1 MVSKIIKTVEA
12 SNIPIEDLTEVVLD
26 GNGVFDKFLSLHRLV
41 LDREFKQARIV
52 GKEYSDAF
60 TQTYI
65 ANMELAIRFLME
77 KEKQAYEIELLEAQL
92 CNLEKDCETKQYNL
106 DHILP
111 KELELKD
118 AQMRKM
124 DVDARIAE
132 KDLELKEAM
141 FPLTVSLAEKQIEKL
156 TADTAIALKR
166 LELDEAM
173 LPLTINLTTAQIK
186 KMEADALIA
195 EKQVELA
202 DKELILK
209 EKQLDYQDKQ
219 LELLTEQLVLQKQK
233 IKTERAQTESDV
245 AEPGSII
252 ATNVDTLKSQML
264 GIERD
269 AKQKVLQLMLS
280 TWTTR
285 KNNDAAEENYQN
297 LLTDDVIGAVI
308 QDALGSIGYNID
320 VPAGEAGPRPTTP
333 TEPNYVIP

>member
-1 MVSKIIKTVEA
+1 MTSKIIKTVEA

-26 GNGVFDKFLSLHRLV
+26 GEGVFDKFLTLHRLV

-77 KEKQAYEIELLEAQL
+77 KEKQAYEIDILEAQH
-92 CNLEKDCETKQYNL
+92 CNLEKDCQTKQFNL
-106 DHILP
+106 DFMLP
-111 KELELKD
+111 KELEIKD

-124 DVDARIAE
+124 DADANIALKQLEILTKEFEE
-132 KDLELKEAM
+132 KLPAEIELMKAQAQKM
-141 FPLTVSLAEKQIEKL
+141 KADAIIAEKQIE
-156 TADTAIALKR
+156 
-166 LELDEAM
+166 
-173 LPLTINLTTAQIK
+173 
-186 KMEADALIA
+186 IA
-195 EKQVELA
+195 E
-202 DKELILK
+202 KELILK
-209 EKQLDYQDKQ
+209 DKQLDYQDKQ
-219 LELLTEQLVLQKQK
+219 LELLIEQLALQKQK
-233 IKTERAQTESDV
+233 LITERAQTEADV

-252 ATNVDTLKSQML
+252 AVNVDTLKSQML

-320 VPAGEAGPRPTTP
+320 VPDGEPGPRPTTP

>member
-1 MVSKIIKTVEA
+1 METKTIKTVEA
-12 SNIPIEDLTEVVLD
+12 SNIPIQDLTEVVLE
-26 GNGVFDKFLSLHRLV
+26 GSGVFDKFLTLHRAV
-41 LDREFKQARIV
+41 LDREFKQGRIV
-52 GKEYSDAF
+52 GKEYSDTF
-60 TQTYI
+60 TRTYS
-65 ANMELAIRFLME
+65 ANLEMAIQFLFA
-77 KEKQAYEIELLEAQL
+77 KEKQAYEIELLEGQM
-92 CNLEKDCETKQYNL
+92 CNLEKDCETKQFNL
-106 DHILP
+106 DHMLP

-124 DVDARIAE
+124 DADARIAE
-132 KDLELKEAM
+132 KELELK
-141 FPLTVSLAEKQIEKL
+141 
-156 TADTAIALKR
+156 
-166 LELDEAM
+166 EAM
-173 LPLTINLTTAQIK
+173 LPLTIQLTTAQIK

-195 EKQVELA
+195 EKQIELA
-202 DKELILK
+202 EKELILK

-219 LELLTEQLVLQKQK
+219 LELLIEQLALQKQK
-233 IKTERAQTESDV
+233 IKTERAQTEAGI
-245 AEPGSII
+245 AEPDSII

-320 VPAGEAGPRPTTP
+320 VPDGEAGPRPTTP

>member
-1 MVSKIIKTVEA
+1 MTSKIIKTVEA

-26 GNGVFDKFLSLHRLV
+26 GEGVFDKFLTLHRLV

-65 ANMELAIRFLME
+65 ANMEMAIRFLME
-77 KEKQAYEIELLEAQL
+77 KEKQAYEIDILEAQH
-92 CNLEKDCETKQYNL
+92 CNLEKDCETKQFNL
-106 DHILP
+106 DYMLP
-111 KELELKD
+111 KELEIKD

-124 DVDARIAE
+124 DADANIALKQLEILTKEFEE
-132 KDLELKEAM
+132 KLPAEIELMKAQAQKM
-141 FPLTVSLAEKQIEKL
+141 KADAIIAEKQIEL
-156 TADTAIALKR
+156 T
-166 LELDEAM
+166 E
-173 LPLTINLTTAQIK
+173 
-186 KMEADALIA
+186 
-195 EKQVELA
+195 
-202 DKELILK
+202 KELILK
-209 EKQLDYQDKQ
+209 DKQLDFQDKQ
-219 LELLTEQLVLQKQK
+219 LELLVEQLALQKQK
-233 IKTERAQTESDV
+233 LITERAQTEADV

-252 ATNVDTLKSQML
+252 AVNVDTLKSQML

-320 VPAGEAGPRPTTP
+320 VPDGEPGPRPTTP
-333 TEPNYVIP
+333 TEPNYIIP

>member
-1 MVSKIIKTVEA
+1 MTPKIIKTVEA

-26 GNGVFDKFLSLHRLV
+26 GNGVFDKFLSVHRLV

-52 GKEYSDAF
+52 GKEYSDTF

-92 CNLEKDCETKQYNL
+92 CNLEKECETKQYNL
-106 DHILP
+106 DYMLP

-124 DVDARIAE
+124 DADARIAE

-141 FPLTVSLAEKQIEKL
+141 
-156 TADTAIALKR
+156 
-166 LELDEAM
+166 
-173 LPLTINLTTAQIK
+173 LPLTIQLTTAQIK

-195 EKQVELA
+195 EKQIELA
-202 DKELILK
+202 EKELILK

-219 LELLTEQLVLQKQK
+219 LELLTEQLELQKQK
-233 IKTERAQTESDV
+233 IKTERAQTEAGI
-245 AEPGSII
+245 AEPDSII

-320 VPAGEAGPRPTTP
+320 VPDGEAGPRPTTP

>member
-1 MVSKIIKTVEA
+1 MSSKIIKTVEA

-26 GNGVFDKFLSLHRLV
+26 GSGVFDKFLTLHKLV

-52 GKEYSDAF
+52 GKEYSTTF

-65 ANMELAIRFLME
+65 ANMEMAIRFLLE
-77 KEKQAYEIELLEAQL
+77 KEKQAYDLDILEAQH
-92 CNLEKDCETKQYNL
+92 CNLELDCKTKQFNL
-106 DHILP
+106 DYLLP
-111 KELELKD
+111 KELEIKD

-124 DVDARIAE
+124 DADAKIAFKQLEILTKEFEE
-132 KDLELKEAM
+132 KLPAEIELMKAQAQKM
-141 FPLTVSLAEKQIEKL
+141 KADAIIAEKQIE
-156 TADTAIALKR
+156 I
-166 LELDEAM
+166 
-173 LPLTINLTTAQIK
+173 
-186 KMEADALIA
+186 
-195 EKQVELA
+195 A

-209 EKQLDYQDKQ
+209 DKQLDYQDKQ
-219 LELLTEQLVLQKQK
+219 LELLTEQLALQKQK
-233 IKTERAQTESDV
+233 IKTERAQTEADI

-252 ATNVDTLKSQML
+252 AVNVDTLKSQML

-308 QDALGSIGYNID
+308 QDALGSIGYKID
-320 VPAGEAGPRPTTP
+320 IPAGEPGPRPTTP